1 MATNGK
7 KISLIGAT
15 FLVAGNMMGSGVF
28 LLPSSLAAI
37 GSASIWGWL
46 ITTAGSLLLAFVF
59 AKLGQI
65 APKAGGPY
73 AYARDW
79 LGPYMGFQTNTI
91 YWFANWIGNVA
102 IPIAA
107 VGYFSYFF
115 PILSHPLPRCIAVLA
130 LTWAFTFANVIGPRF
145 VTRVQTVTTSF
156 ALVPI
161 LGIAIFGWFYF
172 DPNTFTSAY
181 NVSGK
186 SEFSAIS
193 SAAALTLWAF
203 IGVESASVTAAV
215 VENPEKNVARATLG
229 GVFIAAVC
237 YIASSAVIMG
247 IVPNAKLQTSD
258 APFALAAADAFGGW
272 AGGLV
277 SLCAFIGA
285 AGSLGGWILIT
296 AQSAKAAADDGLFP
310 TVFKKAN
317 KDDVPVKGVYIV
329 AILMTIAVLVTAGS
343 KTATDQFNTITSAAV
358 ILTLLPYIYSCVACY
373 FEVERTHT
381 TAHTGLYWW
390 MTSTTVIYCL
400 WAVYGSAGDVVKYGF
415 LFVLF
420 ITVFYPFFA
429 AERRQARLAASSPAP
444 QPAPAA
450 RAPAPAPA
458 SAATPP
464 RPSTN

>member
-7 KISLIGAT
+7 KIGVVGAT

-28 LLPSSLAAI
+28 LLPSSLAKI
-37 GSASIWGWL
+37 GSSSIWGWL

-59 AKLGQI
+59 AKLGRLSPQ
-65 APKAGGPY
+65 AGGPY

-115 PILSHPLPRCIAVLA
+115 PILSEPVPRAIAVLA
-130 LTWAFTFANVIGPRF
+130 LTWGFTFANVIGPRF

-161 LGIAIFGWFYF
+161 LGIAILGWFSF
-172 DPNTFTSAY
+172 DPQTFTSAY

-186 SEFSAIS
+186 SDFSAIS

-203 IGVESASVTAAV
+203 IGVESASVTAGV
-215 VENPEKNVARATLG
+215 VENPEKNVARATLA
-229 GVFIAAVC
+229 GVFLAAVC

-247 IVPNAKLQTSD
+247 IVPNDKLQLSD

-310 TVFKKAN
+310 EVFKKAN

-329 AILMTIAVLVTAGS
+329 AILMTIAVLITAGS

-358 ILTLLPYIYSCVACY
+358 VLTLLPYIYSCVACY
-373 FEVERTHT
+373 FVVERSHT
-381 TAHTGLYWW
+381 VAHTGMYWVI
-390 MTSTTVIYCL
+390 TSITVVYCL
-400 WAVYGSAGDVVKYGF
+400 WAVFGSEGEIVKYGF

-429 AERRQARLAASSPAP
+429 EERRQARLASELPSASPSPSG
-444 QPAPAA
+444 PAPAT
-450 RAPAPAPA
+450 PTP
-458 SAATPP
+458 AATTGTPA
-464 RPSTN
+464 RP